1 MIFIRERYME
11 ISFSPAPSKET
22 KSLDLIKSFEKTI
35 NDPSIGFFHLPK
47 EEKNVLKCL
56 DVYKRFKKRKDFVL
70 VGIGGS
76 SLGPQMLVNALG
88 NKEERNF
95 YYLNNIDPDE
105 TFEILEKLTPENS
118 LFYIVSKSGGTAETL
133 ATLTIIMNW
142 LLKRRIDPKSFRNH
156 LVFCTDPEKGELRA
170 LGKNLGI
177 ELLEVPQ
184 NVGGRFCVLTQV
196 GILPALF
203 AGIKVIDLLIGADQV
218 SGEMESL
225 ANTTNFLMG
234 HLENGHNETVLMPY
248 SSKLRSFSDWFTQ
261 LWAESLGK
269 DGKGLTP
276 IPAYGAT
283 DQHSQMQLFMEGP
296 NNKVIIF
303 LEIKKFTYDFSLKN
317 KEEGQNFKLLA
328 PFTLAQLMKAEF
340 EGTLKALQDAKRPFI
355 KISIDSLNEKNLG
368 KLIVFFESLTV
379 MMAHLVKVNPFN
391 QPGVEAGKINA
402 YQFLETLKK

>member
-1 MIFIRERYME
+1 ME
-11 ISFSPAPSKET
+11 ISFSPEPKKEAPAP
-22 KSLDLIKSFEKTI
+22 DLIKAFEKTI
-35 NDPSIGFFHLPK
+35 NDPAIGFFHLPK
-47 EEKNVLKCL
+47 EEKHLLKCL
-56 DVYKRFKKRKDFVL
+56 EVYKKFKKRKDFVL

-105 TFEILEKLTPENS
+105 TFEILEKLNPENT

-142 LLKRRIDPKSFRNH
+142 LAKRRIDVKSYRNH
-156 LVFCTDPEKGELRA
+156 IVFCTDPEKGELRV
-170 LGKNLGI
+170 LGKKLGI
-177 ELLEVPQ
+177 ELLEVPS
-184 NVGGRFCVLTQV
+184 NVGGRYCVLSQV

-203 AGIKVIDLLIGADQV
+203 SGIKVIDLLSGANEI
-218 SGEMESL
+218 SKEIESV
-225 ANTTNFLMG
+225 ARTANFLMEQ
-234 HLENGHNETVLMPY
+234 LKNGNDETVLMPY
-248 SSKLRSFSDWFTQ
+248 SSKLRSFSDWFVQ

-269 DGKGLTP
+269 EEKGLTP
-276 IPAYGAT
+276 IPSYGAT

-317 KEEGQNFKLLA
+317 KEDGHNFKILA

-340 EGTLKALQDAKRPFI
+340 EGTLKALKDAKRPYI
-355 KISIDSLNEKNLG
+355 RISLDNLNENNLG
-368 KLIVFFESLTV
+368 QLILFFESLTV
-379 MMAHLVKVNPFN
+379 MMAHLIKVNPFN

>member
-1 MIFIRERYME
+1 ME
-11 ISFSPAPSKET
+11 ISFSPIT
-22 KSLDLIKSFEKTI
+22 KAINSSDLLIKAFEKTT

-47 EEKNVLKCL
+47 EEKSLMKCL
-56 DVYKRFKKRKDFVL
+56 DVYRKFKKRKDFVL

-105 TFEILEKLTPENS
+105 TFEILEKLNPENS

-142 LLKRRIDPKSFRNH
+142 LAKRRIPTKSYRNH
-156 LVFCTDPEKGELRA
+156 MVFCTDPEKGELRV
-170 LGKNLGI
+170 LGKKLGI

-184 NVGGRFCVLTQV
+184 NVGGRYCVLSSV

-203 AGIKVIDLLIGADQV
+203 AGIKVIDLLTGANEISQ
-218 SGEMESL
+218 EMEL
-225 ANTTNFLMG
+225 TANTANFLM
-234 HLENGHNETVLMPY
+234 EQFKNGSDETVIMPY
-248 SSKLRSFSDWFTQ
+248 SSKLRSFSDWFVQ

-269 DGKGLTP
+269 EGRGLTP
-276 IPAYGAT
+276 IPSYGAT

-296 NNKVIIF
+296 NNKVIVF

-317 KEEGQNFKLLA
+317 KEEGQNFKILS

-340 EGTLKALQDAKRPFI
+340 EGTLKALKDAKRPYI
-355 KISIDSLNEKNLG
+355 KISLDSLDEKNLG
-368 KLIVFFESLTV
+368 KLILFFESLTV
-379 MMAHLVKVNPFN
+379 MMAHLLKINPFN

-402 YQFLETLKK
+402 YQFLENLKK